1 MVVRRARLVP
11 RIVLPWRVVIC
22 ALGHDVSCSLALAN
36 PVWGDGHYRPSCA
49 PRPRLPSAHRSPS
62 HGPGPPC
69 PPPNPVGRGR
79 ILLLEILQITLSAE
93 PFLAA
98 VGVPR
103 GGWCRADH
111 EHYGLVVVC
120 EWYRARAWLPVGN
133 STPRDSPEGYP
144 APLCP
149 RPLDPGRRARRQ
161 TRSAADEFYC
171 LKSFKLL
178 CPRSLSWPLSGYPSA
193 DGAGL
198 TMNTADW
205 WSCASDIVCGLDL
218 RAKDRVSVRSPGPAT
233 AHAISLTNT
242 LDLFSPDVY

>member
-22 ALGHDVSCSLALAN
+22 ALGHDVSCSLALGN

-49 PRPRLPSAHRSPS
+49 PRPRLSSAHLSPS

-103 GGWCRADH
+103 GGWCRADCASRVP
-111 EHYGLVVVC
+111 GLPPWTRVTAGTLRDPNARKSVF
-120 EWYRARAWLPVGN
+120 WQARAF
-133 STPRDSPEGYP
+133 
-144 APLCP
+144 AP
-149 RPLDPGRRARRQ
+149 D
-161 TRSAADEFYC
+161 TRSVAAPSTYRFHHLSTTYRC
-171 LKSFKLL
+171 LLAESRRVRCRFDIYSF
-178 CPRSLSWPLSGYPSA
+178 
-193 DGAGL
+193 
-198 TMNTADW
+198 
-205 WSCASDIVCGLDL
+205 
-218 RAKDRVSVRSPGPAT
+218 
-233 AHAISLTNT
+233 
-242 LDLFSPDVY
+242 

>member
-22 ALGHDVSCSLALAN
+22 ALGHDVSCSLALGN

-49 PRPRLPSAHRSPS
+49 PRPRLSSAHLSPS

-103 GGWCRADH
+103 GGWCRADCASRVPVLAPGL
-111 EHYGLVVVC
+111 ESPLAHYEIRTHGSPSFGKHGRLPRT
-120 EWYRARAWLPVGN
+120 RAR
-133 STPRDSPEGYP
+133 
-144 APLCP
+144 
-149 RPLDPGRRARRQ
+149 
-161 TRSAADEFYC
+161 
-171 LKSFKLL
+171 
-178 CPRSLSWPLSGYPSA
+178 
-193 DGAGL
+193 
-198 TMNTADW
+198 
-205 WSCASDIVCGLDL
+205 
-218 RAKDRVSVRSPGPAT
+218 
-233 AHAISLTNT
+233 
-242 LDLFSPDVY
+242 

>member
-98 VGVPR
+98 VGVP
-103 GGWCRADH
+103 
-111 EHYGLVVVC
+111 
-120 EWYRARAWLPVGN
+120 P
-133 STPRDSPEGYP
+133 
-144 APLCP
+144 
-149 RPLDPGRRARRQ
+149 
-161 TRSAADEFYC
+161 
-171 LKSFKLL
+171 
-178 CPRSLSWPLSGYPSA
+178 A